1 MASIDDLKKNNS
13 PVTISIGSPTA
24 KSIKKAIEHDE
35 NSDRVIVN
43 SREQLRSTPNNSN
56 ENTRVVVDS
65 SELQSAPNPLDSL
78 VEVRE
83 SKVKDILDLDNP
95 DSLFSQYVNRKEKEM
110 DEYLQKLDKA
120 QELAENDFID
130 EDGVNTADDGAVI
143 GIESIASDR
152 DDNSYSMPIE
162 SRSEEFL
169 EEMNND
175 EIEKQLSAKIEKDDE
190 PVSIKIG
197 SEVEDDTPFTR
208 PNTNTDDTINVSINT
223 NNSRPPIV
231 DKEVVPESNIIE
243 KPREDKNAPK
253 QTDPEAV
260 DMDAELQKIDTE
272 VVEKDNKEDVQ
283 KKKELEK
290 KESEELKQEIEELD
304 LETGSATTE
313 FKQLDDQGEEIAD
326 EEEDQVD
333 VSNEETLKE
342 LQKLATEKLRPI
354 SKSLD
359 IKSFSRAKKPTANL
373 KILKNNQ
380 ARVKAAKWVLPEQ
393 ESIVMMKEF
402 LGSELE
408 ELRNNSTRS
417 DNLTQ
422 LNRRYRMIYDHIVS
436 AKPDSYDTWL
446 KTTPFADVDHYFFAA
461 YIASFKGTN
470 FLPMTCSNNKCQKI
484 HLTDDIP
491 ILDMVKFKD
500 DNARNK
506 FLALYRSTKEKAND
520 LYLTEIVPLSDTI
533 AIGFKEASIYS
544 LFEIASLDVRF
555 REKFSAILDYFP
567 YIDAVYIID
576 RDSQQLIPIGHK
588 LYPDNAEK
596 TTKSKIVMIN
606 KALETLSI
614 DQFGPIKAYV
624 SALISKRS
632 EVGFNYI
639 IPEFTCPNCGTKI
652 EEQEVSGEELVFTR
666 YQLGALTSTSIN

>member
-24 KSIKKAIEHDE
+24 KSVKKAIEQE
-35 NSDRVIVN
+35 
-43 SREQLRSTPNNSN
+43 EKT
-56 ENTRVVVDS
+56 ERVVVDS
-65 SELQSAPNPLDSL
+65 SQLKSAPSVLDDL
-78 VEVRE
+78 VEKRE

-95 DSLFSQYVNRKEKEM
+95 DSLFSQYVARKEKEM
-110 DEYLQKLDKA
+110 DEYLVKLDKA

-130 EDGVNTADDGAVI
+130 EDGENTADDGAVI
-143 GIESIASDR
+143 GIESVAAER
-152 DDNSYSMPIE
+152 DGTTSNDYRIPVE

-169 EEMNND
+169 EDMNND
-175 EIEKQLSAKIEKDDE
+175 DIEKQLAAKATKVQDE
-190 PVSIKIG
+190 TEEEAVSIKIG
-197 SEVEDDTPFTR
+197 AEVEDATPLSR
-208 PNTNTDDTINVSINT
+208 PEPVEVSNDDGSVKVSINA
-223 NNSRPPIV
+223 RPPIV
-231 DKEVVPESNIIE
+231 EKEAEPESELIE
-243 KPREDKNAPK
+243 KPREPKNQPK
-253 QTDPEAV
+253 EKNPDDV
-260 DMDAELQKIDTE
+260 DMDDELKKLEDDEAEKA
-272 VVEKDNKEDVQ
+272 NKAEELK
-283 KKKELEK
+283 KKKELEI
-290 KESEELKQEIEELD
+290 KESAELKQEIEELD

-313 FKQLDDQGEEIAD
+313 FKEMDDQGEEIAE

-333 VSNEETLKE
+333 VSQEETLKE
-342 LQKLATEKLRPI
+342 LQKLATEKLRPV

-373 KILKNNQ
+373 KMLKNNQ
-380 ARVKAAKWVLPEQ
+380 TRVKAAKWVLPEQ
-393 ESIVMMKEF
+393 EAIVMMKEF

-417 DNLTQ
+417 DNLEM

-436 AKPDSYDTWL
+436 EKPESYDTWL

-470 FLPMTCSNNKCQKI
+470 FLPMTCSNSKCQKI

-500 DNARNK
+500 DAARNK
-506 FLALYRSTKEKAND
+506 FLALYKSTKEKANE

-588 LYPDNAEK
+588 LYPDNAAK

-632 EVGFNYI
+632 EVGFSYI
-639 IPEFTCPNCGTKI
+639 IPEFTCSNCGTKI
-652 EEQEVSGEELVFTR
+652 PEQDVSGEELVFTR

>member
-24 KSIKKAIEHDE
+24 KSVKKAIEQDE
-35 NSDRVIVN
+35 KS
-43 SREQLRSTPNNSN
+43 E
-56 ENTRVVVDS
+56 RVVVDS
-65 SELQSAPNPLDSL
+65 SKLQSAPSKLDNL
-78 VEVRE
+78 VEQRE

-95 DSLFSQYVNRKEKEM
+95 DSLFSKYVNRKEKEM
-110 DEYLQKLDKA
+110 DEYIQKLDKA
-120 QELAENDFID
+120 QELAENDFIS
-130 EDGVNTADDGAVI
+130 EDGENTVDDGAVI
-143 GIESIASDR
+143 GIDSVAADR
-152 DDNSYSMPIE
+152 DGNESNYGLPIE

-175 EIEKQLSAKIEKDDE
+175 EIEKQLMAKAAKEEADNE
-190 PVSIKIG
+190 PISIKIG
-197 SEVEDDTPFTR
+197 TEVEDDTPMSR
-208 PNTNTDDTINVSINT
+208 PTVEPVEVSNDDGSIKVSINT
-223 NNSRPPIV
+223 TNNRPPIV
-231 DKEVVPESNIIE
+231 EKDVPPEADLIE
-243 KPREDKNAPK
+243 KPREDRNQPK
-253 QTDPEAV
+253 EVSPDDV
-260 DMDAELQKIDTE
+260 NMDDELKKLDTE
-272 VVEKDNKEDVQ
+272 VEKANKAEELK

-313 FKQLDDQGEEIAD
+313 FKELDDQGEEIAE

-333 VSNEETLKE
+333 VSQEETLKE
-342 LQKLATEKLRPI
+342 LQRLATEKLRPI

-380 ARVKAAKWVLPEQ
+380 AKVKAAKWVLPEQ
-393 ESIVMMKEF
+393 EAIVMMKEF

-408 ELRNNSTRS
+408 ELRNNSQRS
-417 DNLTQ
+417 DNLEM
-422 LNRRYRMIYDHIVS
+422 LNKRYRMIYDHIVS
-436 AKPDSYDTWL
+436 EKPESYDTWL

-500 DNARNK
+500 DAARNK
-506 FLALYRSTKEKAND
+506 FLALYKSTKEKANE

-555 REKFSAILDYFP
+555 REKFSSILDYFP

-588 LYPDNAEK
+588 LYPDNAAK

-632 EVGFNYI
+632 DIGFNYI
-639 IPEFTCPNCGTKI
+639 IPEFTCSACGTKI
-652 EEQEVSGEELVFTR
+652 EEQIVSGEELVFTR